1 MFLET
6 LNLILQ
12 KVRFFVLL
20 KNVSHFIS
28 TFARINH
35 SKSQNPNMSDST
47 KNQLKKS
54 LGLSFNIAVLIGGT
68 IGVGILR
75 TPGSIADLLNNYWL
89 ILASW
94 LFGGLYVLFGANSY
108 AELATMLP
116 KAGGSYNYI
125 KRAFGEYAGFL
136 SGWFDYITNAIPP
149 AFYCIVISEYMVI
162 LFPALANYSTVM
174 AISLLAAFVLIHLS
188 GVKNGSVIQ
197 QITSFLKVI
206 CFVALVVA
214 CFMYS
219 GVEIPPIKT
228 DNSFFQIGLV
238 FGFFK
243 SLQLIIGTY
252 NGWNAVCFFAEEN
265 DDPGKNIPKSLYSG
279 VLLVVAIYVLV
290 NAAFF
295 HVLPIETLA
304 KSNLAAADVAKI
316 LFGENG
322 AIIVT
327 VISIFSLISILNA
340 FMMIPPRI
348 LYGLS
353 RDGFFIEKGTT
364 VNKGGTPIVALLVS
378 SFFSLL
384 LIIFVGS
391 FEVLFG
397 FAAFISIIVW
407 GLAYFSLLKLRTS
420 EPDLPRP
427 YRSFWYP
434 WTTIIAIIAS
444 IALLAGFIYS
454 DPKSFI
460 VIVGITI
467 VSYPLFLV
475 LKKKK

>member
-1 MFLET
+1 
-6 LNLILQ
+6 
-12 KVRFFVLL
+12 
-20 KNVSHFIS
+20 
-28 TFARINH
+28 
-35 SKSQNPNMSDST
+35 MSDST

-75 TPGSIADLLNNYWL
+75 TPGTIAGMLDNYWL
-89 ILASW
+89 IIASW
-94 LFGGLYVLFGANSY
+94 LIGGLYVLIGANSY

-125 KRAFGEYAGFL
+125 KRAFGDYAGFL

-149 AFYCIVISEYMVI
+149 AFYCIVISEYIII
-162 LFPALANYSTVM
+162 LFPGLANFATAI
-174 AISLLAAFVLIHLS
+174 AISLLIAFVLLHLS
-188 GVKNGSVIQ
+188 GVKNGSAIQ

-219 GVEIPPIKT
+219 GVQLKPIPK
-228 DNSFFQIGLV
+228 DNSVFQIGLL

-252 NGWNAVCFFAEEN
+252 NGWNSVCFFAEEN
-265 DDPGKNIPKSLYSG
+265 ENPGKNIPKSLYSG
-279 VLLVVAIYVLV
+279 VLLVIAIYVLI
-290 NAAFF
+290 NIAFF
-295 HVLPIETLA
+295 YVLPIETVA
-304 KSNLAAADVAKI
+304 KSNLAAADVANI
-316 LFGENG
+316 IFGKNG

-353 RDGFFIEKGTT
+353 RDGFFVDKGTS

-378 SFFSLL
+378 SFFSLF
-384 LIIFVGS
+384 LICIGS
-391 FEVLFG
+391 FEVLFS
-397 FAAFISIIVW
+397 FAAFTSIIVW
-407 GLAYFSLLKLRTS
+407 GLAYFSLIKLRGS
-420 EPDLPRP
+420 EPHLPRP
-427 YRSFWYP
+427 YLSFWYP
-434 WTTIIAIIAS
+434 WSTIIAILAS
-444 IALLAGFIYS
+444 IALLIGFIYS

-460 VIVGITI
+460 IIVGITL

-475 LKKKK
+475 MKKLKH

>member
-1 MFLET
+1 
-6 LNLILQ
+6 
-12 KVRFFVLL
+12 
-20 KNVSHFIS
+20 
-28 TFARINH
+28 
-35 SKSQNPNMSDST
+35 MSDAT
-47 KNQLKKS
+47 KNQLQKS

-75 TPGSIADLLNNYWL
+75 TPGTIAEMLGNYWL
-89 ILASW
+89 IIASW
-94 LFGGLYVLFGANSY
+94 LFGGLYVLLGANSY

-136 SGWFDYITNAIPP
+136 SGWFDYITNVIPP
-149 AFYCIVISEYMVI
+149 AFYCIVISEYIII
-162 LFPALANYSTVM
+162 LFPALASYSTVM
-174 AISLLAAFVLIHLS
+174 AIALLVGFVLIHLS
-188 GVKNGSVIQ
+188 GLKNGSAIQ
-197 QITSFLKVI
+197 QITSLLKVI

-219 GVEIPPIKT
+219 GVEVPAIKT
-228 DNSFFQIGLV
+228 DTTVFQIGLV

-252 NGWNAVCFFAEEN
+252 NGWNSVCFFAEEN

-295 HVLPIETLA
+295 HVLPVETLA

-353 RDGFFIEKGTT
+353 RDGFFTEKGTT

-378 SFFSLL
+378 SLFSLF
-384 LIIFVGS
+384 LICIGS
-391 FEVLFG
+391 FEVLFS

-407 GLAYFSLLKLRTS
+407 GLAYFSLLKLRTK
-420 EPDLPRP
+420 EPDLLRP

-434 WTTIIAIIAS
+434 WTTILAIIAS
-444 IALLAGFIYS
+444 FALLIGFIYS
-454 DPKSFI
+454 DPESF
-460 VIVGITI
+460 VIILGITA

-475 LKKKK
+475 LKKK

>member
-1 MFLET
+1 
-6 LNLILQ
+6 
-12 KVRFFVLL
+12 
-20 KNVSHFIS
+20 
-28 TFARINH
+28 
-35 SKSQNPNMSDST
+35 MSDS
-47 KNQLKKS
+47 KQNQLKKS

-75 TPGSIADLLNNYWL
+75 TPGTIAEMLSNYWL
-89 ILASW
+89 IIASW
-94 LFGGLYVLFGANSY
+94 LFGGLYVLLGANSY
-108 AELATMLP
+108 SELATMLP

-125 KRAFGEYAGFL
+125 KRALGDYAGFL
-136 SGWFDYITNAIPP
+136 SGWYDYITNAIPP
-149 AFYCIVISEYMVI
+149 AFYCIVISEYIII
-162 LFPALANYSTVM
+162 LFPNLASYSTIM
-174 AISLLAAFVLIHLS
+174 AISLLAAFVLLHLS

-214 CFMYS
+214 CFMYT
-219 GVEIPPIKT
+219 GVEVPKIQT
-228 DNSFFQIGLV
+228 DSSIFQAGLI

-252 NGWNAVCFFAEEN
+252 NGWNSVCFFAEEN
-265 DDPGKNIPKSLYSG
+265 EDPGKNIPKSLYSG

-290 NAAFF
+290 NIAFF

-353 RDGFFIEKGTT
+353 RDGFFIEKGTE

-378 SFFSLL
+378 SFFSLF
-384 LIIFVGS
+384 LICIGS
-391 FEVLFG
+391 FEVLFS

-434 WTTIIAIIAS
+434 WTTIIAILAS
-444 IALLAGFIYS
+444 IGLLIGFIYS

-460 VIVGITI
+460 IIVGITI
-467 VSYPLFLV
+467 VSYPLFLI
-475 LKKKK
+475 LRKKKI

>member
-1 MFLET
+1 
-6 LNLILQ
+6 
-12 KVRFFVLL
+12 
-20 KNVSHFIS
+20 
-28 TFARINH
+28 
-35 SKSQNPNMSDST
+35 MSDFK
-47 KNQLKKS
+47 KNQLKKT

-75 TPGSIADLLNNYWL
+75 TPGTIAEMLNNYWL
-89 ILASW
+89 ILACW
-94 LFGGLYVLFGANSY
+94 LFGGLYVLLGANSY
-108 AELATMLP
+108 SELATMLP

-125 KRAFGEYAGFL
+125 KRALGEYAGFL
-136 SGWFDYITNAIPP
+136 SGWYDYITNAIPP
-149 AFYCIVISEYMVI
+149 AFYCIVISEYIII
-162 LFPALANYSTVM
+162 LFPSLANYSTTM
-174 AISLLAAFVLIHLS
+174 AISLLTAFVLLHLS

-206 CFVALVVA
+206 CFVALVIA
-214 CFMYS
+214 CFMYT
-219 GVEIPPIKT
+219 GVQIPKIQT
-228 DNSFFQIGLV
+228 DNSIFQIGLI

-252 NGWNAVCFFAEEN
+252 NGWNATCFFAEEN
-265 DDPGKNIPKSLYSG
+265 DDPSKNIPKSLYSG
-279 VLLVVAIYVLV
+279 VLLVVAIYILV

-322 AIIVT
+322 AKIVT

-353 RDGFFIEKGTT
+353 RDGFFIQKGTI

-378 SFFSLL
+378 SFFSLF
-384 LIIFVGS
+384 LICIGS
-391 FEVLFG
+391 FEVLFS

-407 GLAYFSLLKLRTS
+407 GLAYYSLLKLRNS

-434 WTTIIAIIAS
+434 WTTIIAIIFS

-460 VIVGITI
+460 IIVGIAI
-467 VSYPLFLV
+467 ISYPLFLV
-475 LKKKK
+475 LRKKKI

>member
-1 MFLET
+1 
-6 LNLILQ
+6 
-12 KVRFFVLL
+12 
-20 KNVSHFIS
+20 
-28 TFARINH
+28 
-35 SKSQNPNMSDST
+35 MSDSK
-47 KNQLKKS
+47 KNQLQKS

-75 TPGSIADLLNNYWL
+75 TPGTIAEMLNNYWL

-94 LFGGLYVLFGANSY
+94 LFGGLYVLLGANSY
-108 AELATMLP
+108 SELATMLP

-125 KRAFGEYAGFL
+125 KRALGEYAGFL
-136 SGWFDYITNAIPP
+136 SGWYDYIVNAIPP
-149 AFYCIVISEYMVI
+149 AFYCIVISEYTII
-162 LFPALANYSTVM
+162 LFPQLANYATVM
-174 AISLLAAFVLIHLS
+174 SISLLIAFVLLHLS
-188 GVKNGSVIQ
+188 GVKNGSLIQ
-197 QITSFLKVI
+197 QITSLLKVI

-219 GVEIPPIKT
+219 GAEIPPIKT
-228 DNSFFQIGLV
+228 DNSVFQIGLI

-265 DDPGKNIPKSLYSG
+265 ENPNKNIPKSLYSG
-279 VLLVVAIYVLV
+279 VLLVVAIYILV

-316 LFGENG
+316 LFGESG
-322 AIIVT
+322 AKIVT

-353 RDGFFIEKGTT
+353 RDGFFIEKGTQ

-378 SFFSLL
+378 SFFSLF
-384 LIIFVGS
+384 LICIGS
-391 FEVLFG
+391 FEVLFS

-407 GLAYFSLLKLRTS
+407 GLAYYSLLKLRTS
-420 EPDLPRP
+420 EPHLPRP

-434 WTTIIAIIAS
+434 WTTIIALIFS

-460 VIVGITI
+460 IIVGIAI
-467 VSYPLFLV
+467 ASYPLFLV
-475 LKKKK
+475 LKKNN

>member
-1 MFLET
+1 
-6 LNLILQ
+6 
-12 KVRFFVLL
+12 
-20 KNVSHFIS
+20 
-28 TFARINH
+28 
-35 SKSQNPNMSDST
+35 MSDSP
-47 KNQLKKS
+47 KNQLQKS
-54 LGLSFNIAVLIGGT
+54 LGFSFNIAVLIGGT

-75 TPGSIADLLNNYWL
+75 TPGTIAEMLNNYWL

-94 LFGGLYVLFGANSY
+94 LFGGLYVLLGANSY
-108 AELATMLP
+108 SELATMLP

-125 KRAFGEYAGFL
+125 KRALGDYAGFL
-136 SGWFDYITNAIPP
+136 SGWYDYIVNAIPP
-149 AFYCIVISEYMVI
+149 AFYCIVISEYTII
-162 LFPALANYSTVM
+162 LFPQLANYSTILS
-174 AISLLAAFVLIHLS
+174 ISLLVAFVLLHLS

-219 GVEIPPIKT
+219 GVKVPPIQT
-228 DNSFFQIGLV
+228 DNSIFQIGLI

-265 DDPGKNIPKSLYSG
+265 DNPSKNIPKSLYSG
-279 VLLVVAIYVLV
+279 VLLVVAIYILV

-316 LFGENG
+316 LFGDNG
-322 AIIVT
+322 AKIVT

-353 RDGFFIEKGTT
+353 RDGFFIAKGTQ

-378 SFFSLL
+378 SFFSLF
-384 LIIFVGS
+384 LICIGS
-391 FEVLFG
+391 FEVLFS

-407 GLAYFSLLKLRTS
+407 GLAYYSLLKLRTT

-434 WTTIIAIIAS
+434 WTTIIAIVFS

-460 VIVGITI
+460 IIVRITI

-475 LKKKK
+475 LKKKRI

>member
-1 MFLET
+1 MCFKAKSD
-6 LNLILQ
+6 LII
-12 KVRFFVLL
+12 FTFVAL
-20 KNVSHFIS
+20 KY
-28 TFARINH
+28 
-35 SKSQNPNMSDST
+35 QNKIPQMSDSK

-75 TPGSIADLLNNYWL
+75 TPGTIAGMLDNYWL
-89 ILASW
+89 IIASW
-94 LFGGLYVLFGANSY
+94 LIGGIYVLIGANSY

-125 KRAFGEYAGFL
+125 KRAFGNYAGFL

-149 AFYCIVISEYMVI
+149 AFYCIVISEYIII
-162 LFPALANYSTVM
+162 LFPDLANFSTAI
-174 AISLLAAFVLIHLS
+174 AISLLIAFVLLHLT

-219 GVEIPPIKT
+219 GVKLEPIPKNNT
-228 DNSFFQIGLV
+228 VFKIGLI

-252 NGWNAVCFFAEEN
+252 NGWNSVCFFAEEN
-265 DDPGKNIPKSLYSG
+265 ENPGKNIPKSLYSG
-279 VLLVVAIYVLV
+279 VLLVIAIYVLI
-290 NAAFF
+290 NIAFF
-295 HVLPIETLA
+295 YVLPIQTVA
-304 KSNLAAADVAKI
+304 KSSLAAADVANI
-316 LFGENG
+316 IFGKNG

-353 RDGFFIEKGTT
+353 RDGFFIEKGTI

-378 SFFSLL
+378 SLFSLF
-384 LIIFVGS
+384 LICIGS
-391 FEVLFG
+391 FEVLFS
-397 FAAFISIIVW
+397 FAAFTSIIVW
-407 GLAYFSLLKLRTS
+407 GLAYFSLIKLRNS

-427 YRSFWYP
+427 YHSIWYP
-434 WTTIIAIIAS
+434 WSTIIAIITS
-444 IALLAGFIYS
+444 LALLIGFIFS
-454 DPKSFI
+454 DPKSFVI
-460 VIVGITI
+460 IVGITAI
-467 VSYPLFLV
+467 SYPLFLV
-475 LKKKK
+475 LNRKKNT

>member
-1 MFLET
+1 
-6 LNLILQ
+6 
-12 KVRFFVLL
+12 
-20 KNVSHFIS
+20 
-28 TFARINH
+28 
-35 SKSQNPNMSDST
+35 MSDST

-75 TPGSIADLLNNYWL
+75 TPGTIAGMLENYWL
-89 ILASW
+89 IIASW
-94 LFGGLYVLFGANSY
+94 LFGGLYVLIGANSY
-108 AELATMLP
+108 SELATMLP

-125 KRAFGEYAGFL
+125 KRAFGDYVGFL

-149 AFYCIVISEYMVI
+149 AFYCIVISEYIII

-174 AISLLAAFVLIHLS
+174 AISLLASFVLIHLS
-188 GVKNGSVIQ
+188 GVKNGSAIQ

-219 GVEIPPIKT
+219 GVEVPSIKT
-228 DNSFFQIGLV
+228 DSSVFQIGLI

-252 NGWNAVCFFAEEN
+252 NGWNSVCFFAEEN
-265 DDPGKNIPKSLYSG
+265 DDPSKNIPKSLYSG

-290 NAAFF
+290 NIAFF
-295 HVLPIETLA
+295 HVLPIATLA

-322 AIIVT
+322 AVIVT

-353 RDGFFIEKGTT
+353 RDGFFIEEGTT

-378 SFFSLL
+378 SFFSLF
-384 LIIFVGS
+384 LICIGS
-391 FEVLFG
+391 FEVLFS

-407 GLAYFSLLKLRTS
+407 GLAYCSLLKLRTK

-427 YRSFWYP
+427 YRSIWYP
-434 WTTIIAIIAS
+434 YTTIIAIIAS

-454 DPKSFI
+454 DPKSFVI
-460 VIVGITI
+460 IVGITLI
-467 VSYPLFLV
+467 SYPLFLV
-475 LKKKK
+475 LNRKKKQ

>member
-1 MFLET
+1 
-6 LNLILQ
+6 
-12 KVRFFVLL
+12 
-20 KNVSHFIS
+20 
-28 TFARINH
+28 
-35 SKSQNPNMSDST
+35 MSDSP
-47 KNQLKKS
+47 KNQLQKT

-75 TPGSIADLLNNYWL
+75 TPGTIAEMLNNYWL

-94 LFGGLYVLFGANSY
+94 LFGGLYVLLGANSY
-108 AELATMLP
+108 SELATMLP

-125 KRAFGEYAGFL
+125 KRALGEYAGFL
-136 SGWFDYITNAIPP
+136 SGWYDYIVNAIPP
-149 AFYCIVISEYMVI
+149 AFYCIVISEYTII
-162 LFPALANYSTVM
+162 LFPQLANYSTVIS
-174 AISLLAAFVLIHLS
+174 ISLLIAFVLLHLS
-188 GVKNGSVIQ
+188 GVKNGSLIQ
-197 QITSFLKVI
+197 QITSLLKVI

-219 GVEIPPIKT
+219 GVEVPSIKT
-228 DNSFFQIGLV
+228 DNSIFQIGLV

-265 DDPGKNIPKSLYSG
+265 ENPNKNIPKSLYSG
-279 VLLVVAIYVLV
+279 VLLVVAIYILV

-316 LFGENG
+316 LFGESG
-322 AIIVT
+322 AKIVT

-353 RDGFFIEKGTT
+353 RDGFFIKKGTQ

-378 SFFSLL
+378 SFFSLF
-384 LIIFVGS
+384 LICIGS
-391 FEVLFG
+391 FEVLFS

-407 GLAYFSLLKLRTS
+407 GLAYYSLLKLRTT

-434 WTTIIAIIAS
+434 WTTIIAIVFS

-460 VIVGITI
+460 IIVGIAI
-467 VSYPLFLV
+467 ASYPLFLL
-475 LKKKK
+475 LKKNN

>member
-1 MFLET
+1 
-6 LNLILQ
+6 
-12 KVRFFVLL
+12 
-20 KNVSHFIS
+20 
-28 TFARINH
+28 
-35 SKSQNPNMSDST
+35 MSDS
-47 KNQLKKS
+47 KQNQLKKT

-75 TPGSIADLLNNYWL
+75 TPGSIAGLLDNYWL
-89 ILASW
+89 ILFSW
-94 LFGGLYVLFGANSY
+94 IFGGLYVLLGANSY
-108 AELATMLP
+108 SELATMLP

-125 KRAFGEYAGFL
+125 KRALGDYAGFL
-136 SGWFDYITNAIPP
+136 SGWYDYIVNAIPP
-149 AFYCIVISEYMVI
+149 AFYCIVISEYTII
-162 LFPALANYSTVM
+162 LFPELANYSTVIS
-174 AISLLAAFVLIHLS
+174 ISLLIAFVLLHLS

-219 GVEIPPIKT
+219 GAEVPKIET
-228 DNSFFQIGLV
+228 NNSVFQIGLI

-295 HVLPIETLA
+295 HVLPIESLA
-304 KSNLAAADVAKI
+304 KSNLAAADVAKV

-353 RDGFFIEKGTT
+353 RDGFFIEKGTQ
-364 VNKGGTPIVALLVS
+364 VNKGGTPIIALLVS
-378 SFFSLL
+378 SLFSLF
-384 LIIFVGS
+384 LICIGS
-391 FEVLFG
+391 FEILFS

-407 GLAYFSLLKLRTS
+407 GLAYYSLLKLRTT

-434 WTTIIAIIAS
+434 WTTIIAIIFS
-444 IALLAGFIYS
+444 IALLGGFIYS

-460 VIVGITI
+460 IIVGITI

>member
-1 MFLET
+1 MPD
-6 LNLILQ
+6 
-12 KVRFFVLL
+12 
-20 KNVSHFIS
+20 
-28 TFARINH
+28 
-35 SKSQNPNMSDST
+35 SKQ
-47 KNQLKKS
+47 NQLKKT

-75 TPGSIADLLNNYWL
+75 TPGSIAGLLNNYWL

-94 LFGGLYVLFGANSY
+94 LFGGLYVLLGANSY
-108 AELATMLP
+108 SELATMLP

-125 KRAFGEYAGFL
+125 KRALGEYAGFL
-136 SGWFDYITNAIPP
+136 SGWYDYIVNAIPP
-149 AFYCIVISEYMVI
+149 AFYCIVISEYTII
-162 LFPALANYSTVM
+162 LFPGLANYSTVM
-174 AISLLAAFVLIHLS
+174 SISILVAFVLLHLS

-197 QITSFLKVI
+197 QITSLLKII

-219 GVEIPPIKT
+219 GVEIAPIKT
-228 DNSFFQIGLV
+228 DSSIFQIGLL

-279 VLLVVAIYVLV
+279 VLLVVAIYILV

-316 LFGENG
+316 IFGDSG
-322 AIIVT
+322 AKIVT

-353 RDGFFIEKGTT
+353 RDGFFIKQGTQ

-378 SFFSLL
+378 SLFSLF
-384 LIIFVGS
+384 LICIGS
-391 FEVLFG
+391 FEVLFS

-407 GLAYFSLLKLRTS
+407 GLAYYSLLKLRTS

-434 WTTIIAIIAS
+434 WATIIAIIFS
-444 IALLAGFIYS
+444 ISILAGFIYS

-460 VIVGITI
+460 IIVAITI
-467 VSYPLFLV
+467 VSYPLFWV

>member
-1 MFLET
+1 
-6 LNLILQ
+6 
-12 KVRFFVLL
+12 
-20 KNVSHFIS
+20 
-28 TFARINH
+28 
-35 SKSQNPNMSDST
+35 MSDSK
-47 KNQLKKS
+47 KNQLQKS

-75 TPGSIADLLNNYWL
+75 TPGTIAEMLNNYWL

-94 LFGGLYVLFGANSY
+94 LFGGLYVLLGANSY
-108 AELATMLP
+108 SELATMLP

-125 KRAFGEYAGFL
+125 KRALGEYAGFL
-136 SGWFDYITNAIPP
+136 SGWYDYIVNAIPP
-149 AFYCIVISEYMVI
+149 AFYCIVISEYTII
-162 LFPALANYSTVM
+162 LFPQLANYATVM
-174 AISLLAAFVLIHLS
+174 SISLLIAFVLLHLS
-188 GVKNGSVIQ
+188 GVKNGSLIQ
-197 QITSFLKVI
+197 QITSLLKVI

-219 GVEIPPIKT
+219 GAEIPPIKT
-228 DNSFFQIGLV
+228 DNSVFQIGLI

-265 DDPGKNIPKSLYSG
+265 ENPNKNIPKSLYSG
-279 VLLVVAIYVLV
+279 VLLVVAIYILV

-316 LFGENG
+316 LFGESG
-322 AIIVT
+322 AKIVT

-353 RDGFFIEKGTT
+353 RDGFFIEKGTQ

-378 SFFSLL
+378 SFFSLF
-384 LIIFVGS
+384 LICIGS
-391 FEVLFG
+391 FEVLFS

-407 GLAYFSLLKLRTS
+407 GLAYYSLLKLRTS
-420 EPDLPRP
+420 EPHLPRP

-434 WTTIIAIIAS
+434 WTTTIALIFS

-460 VIVGITI
+460 IIVGIAI
-467 VSYPLFLV
+467 ASYPLFLV
-475 LKKKK
+475 LKKKQK

>member
-1 MFLET
+1 
-6 LNLILQ
+6 
-12 KVRFFVLL
+12 
-20 KNVSHFIS
+20 
-28 TFARINH
+28 
-35 SKSQNPNMSDST
+35 MSDST

>member
-1 MFLET
+1 
-6 LNLILQ
+6 
-12 KVRFFVLL
+12 
-20 KNVSHFIS
+20 
-28 TFARINH
+28 
-35 SKSQNPNMSDST
+35 MSDSK

-75 TPGSIADLLNNYWL
+75 TPGTIAGMLDNYWL
-89 ILASW
+89 IIASW
-94 LFGGLYVLFGANSY
+94 LISGIYVLIGANSY

-125 KRAFGEYAGFL
+125 KRAFGNYAGFL

-149 AFYCIVISEYMVI
+149 AFYCIVISEYIII
-162 LFPALANYSTVM
+162 LFPDLANFSTAI
-174 AISLLAAFVLIHLS
+174 AISLLIAFVLLHLS

-197 QITSFLKVI
+197 QITSLLKVI

-219 GVEIPPIKT
+219 GVQLDPIPKNNT
-228 DNSFFQIGLV
+228 VFQIGLL

-252 NGWNAVCFFAEEN
+252 NGWNSVCFFAEEN
-265 DDPGKNIPKSLYSG
+265 EDPGKNIPKSLYSG
-279 VLLVVAIYVLV
+279 VLLVIAIYVLI
-290 NAAFF
+290 NIAFF
-295 HVLPIETLA
+295 YVLPMETVA
-304 KSNLAAADVAKI
+304 KSNLAAADVANI
-316 LFGENG
+316 IFGKNG

-378 SFFSLL
+378 SLFSLF
-384 LIIFVGS
+384 LICIGS
-391 FEVLFG
+391 FEVLFS
-397 FAAFISIIVW
+397 FAAFTSIIVW
-407 GLAYFSLLKLRTS
+407 GLAYFSLIKLRKS

-427 YRSFWYP
+427 YHSFWYP
-434 WTTIIAIIAS
+434 WSTIIAIIAS
-444 IALLAGFIYS
+444 FALLIGFIFS
-454 DPKSFI
+454 DPKSFVI
-460 VIVGITI
+460 IVGITVI
-467 VSYPLFLV
+467 SYPLFLV
-475 LKKKK
+475 LKRNKNINL

>member
-1 MFLET
+1 
-6 LNLILQ
+6 
-12 KVRFFVLL
+12 
-20 KNVSHFIS
+20 
-28 TFARINH
+28 
-35 SKSQNPNMSDST
+35 MSDS
-47 KNQLKKS
+47 KNQLKKT

-75 TPGSIADLLNNYWL
+75 TPGSIAGLLNNYWL
-89 ILASW
+89 IIASW
-94 LFGGLYVLFGANSY
+94 IFGGLYVLLGANSY
-108 AELATMLP
+108 SELATMLP

-125 KRAFGEYAGFL
+125 KRALGEYAGFL
-136 SGWFDYITNAIPP
+136 SGWFDYIVNAIPP
-149 AFYCIVISEYMVI
+149 AFYCIVISEYSII
-162 LFPALANYSTVM
+162 LFPSLANYSTVIS
-174 AISLLAAFVLIHLS
+174 ISLLTAFVLLHLS

-206 CFVALVVA
+206 CFVALVIA

-219 GVEIPPIKT
+219 GIEVPKIKT
-228 DNSFFQIGLV
+228 DSSIFQIGLV

-265 DDPGKNIPKSLYSG
+265 DDPSKNIPKSLYSG

-295 HVLPIETLA
+295 HVLSIETLA
-304 KSNLAAADVAKI
+304 KSNLAAADVAKV

-322 AIIVT
+322 AVVVT

-353 RDGFFIEKGTT
+353 RDGFFIKKGTQ

-378 SFFSLL
+378 SLFSLF
-384 LIIFVGS
+384 LICIGS
-391 FEVLFG
+391 FEVLFS

-407 GLAYFSLLKLRTS
+407 GLAYYSLIKLRTT

-434 WTTIIAIIAS
+434 WTTIIAIIFS

-460 VIVGITI
+460 IIVGITI

-475 LKKKK
+475 LRKKKK

>member
-1 MFLET
+1 
-6 LNLILQ
+6 
-12 KVRFFVLL
+12 
-20 KNVSHFIS
+20 
-28 TFARINH
+28 
-35 SKSQNPNMSDST
+35 MSNTT
-47 KNQLKKS
+47 KNQLTKT

-75 TPGSIADLLNNYWL
+75 TPGTIAEMLNNYWL
-89 ILASW
+89 IHACW
-94 LFGGLYVLFGANSY
+94 LFGGLYVLLGANSY
-108 AELATMLP
+108 SELATMLP

-125 KRAFGEYAGFL
+125 KRALGDYAGFL
-136 SGWFDYITNAIPP
+136 SGWYDYIVNAIPP
-149 AFYCIVISEYMVI
+149 AFYCIVISEYTII
-162 LFPALANYSTVM
+162 LFPELANYSTVLS
-174 AISLLAAFVLIHLS
+174 ISLLIAFVLLHLS

-219 GVEIPPIKT
+219 GVEVPSIKK
-228 DNSFFQIGLV
+228 DNSIFQIGLI

-265 DDPGKNIPKSLYSG
+265 DDPSKNIPKSLYSG
-279 VLLVVAIYVLV
+279 VLLVVAIYILV

-295 HVLPIETLA
+295 HVLPIETLS

-316 LFGENG
+316 LFGEKG

-353 RDGFFIEKGTT
+353 RDGFFIKKGTQ

-378 SFFSLL
+378 SFFSLF
-384 LIIFVGS
+384 LICIGS
-391 FEVLFG
+391 FEVLFS

-407 GLAYFSLLKLRTS
+407 GLAYYSLIKLRKS
-420 EPDLPRP
+420 APDLIRP

-434 WTTIIAIIAS
+434 WTTIIAIIIS
-444 IALLAGFIYS
+444 IGLLLGFIYS
-454 DPKSFI
+454 DPTAFAI
-460 VIVGITI
+460 IVGITL
-467 VSYPLFLV
+467 VSYPLFLL

>member
-1 MFLET
+1 
-6 LNLILQ
+6 
-12 KVRFFVLL
+12 
-20 KNVSHFIS
+20 
-28 TFARINH
+28 
-35 SKSQNPNMSDST
+35 MSDSK
-47 KNQLKKS
+47 KNQLQKS

-75 TPGSIADLLNNYWL
+75 TPGTIAEMLNNYWL

-94 LFGGLYVLFGANSY
+94 LFGGLYVLLGANSY
-108 AELATMLP
+108 SELATMLP

-125 KRAFGEYAGFL
+125 KRALGEYAGFL
-136 SGWFDYITNAIPP
+136 SGWYDYIVNAIPP
-149 AFYCIVISEYMVI
+149 AFYCIVISEYTII
-162 LFPALANYSTVM
+162 LFPQLANYSTVIS
-174 AISLLAAFVLIHLS
+174 ISLLIAFVLLHLS
-188 GVKNGSVIQ
+188 GVKNGSLIQ
-197 QITSFLKVI
+197 QITSLLKVI

-219 GVEIPPIKT
+219 GVEVPSIKT
-228 DNSFFQIGLV
+228 DNSIFQIGLI

-265 DDPGKNIPKSLYSG
+265 ENPNKNIPKSLYSG
-279 VLLVVAIYVLV
+279 VLLVVAIYILV

-316 LFGENG
+316 LFGESG
-322 AIIVT
+322 AKIVT

-353 RDGFFIEKGTT
+353 RDGFFIEKGTQ

-378 SFFSLL
+378 SFFSLF
-384 LIIFVGS
+384 LICIGS
-391 FEVLFG
+391 FEVLFS

-407 GLAYFSLLKLRTS
+407 GLAYYSLLKLRTS
-420 EPDLPRP
+420 EPHLPRP

-434 WTTIIAIIAS
+434 WTTIIALIFS

-460 VIVGITI
+460 IIVGIAI
-467 VSYPLFLV
+467 ASYPLFLL
-475 LKKKK
+475 LKKNQK

>member
-1 MFLET
+1 
-6 LNLILQ
+6 
-12 KVRFFVLL
+12 
-20 KNVSHFIS
+20 
-28 TFARINH
+28 
-35 SKSQNPNMSDST
+35 MSDSA

-75 TPGSIADLLNNYWL
+75 TPGNIAEMLNNYWL

-94 LFGGLYVLFGANSY
+94 IFGGLYVLLGANSY
-108 AELATMLP
+108 SELATMLP

-149 AFYCIVISEYMVI
+149 AFYCIVISEYMII

-174 AISLLAAFVLIHLS
+174 AVSLLAAFVLLHLS

-197 QITSFLKVI
+197 QITSLLKVI

-214 CFMYS
+214 CFMYT
-219 GVEIPPIKT
+219 GVKVPAVKT
-228 DNSFFQIGLV
+228 DNSVFQIGLV

-265 DDPGKNIPKSLYSG
+265 ENPNKNIPKSLYSG

-304 KSNLAAADVAKI
+304 KSNLAAADVAKV

-322 AIIVT
+322 AVIVT

-353 RDGFFIEKGTT
+353 RDGFFIKEGTQ

-378 SFFSLL
+378 SLFSLL

-391 FEVLFG
+391 FEALFS

-407 GLAYFSLLKLRTS
+407 GLAYFSLLKLRNT
-420 EPDLPRP
+420 EPNLPRP

-444 IALLAGFIYS
+444 IALFIGFIFS
-454 DPKSFI
+454 DQTSFI
-460 VIVGITI
+460 IIIGITV
-467 VSYPLFLV
+467 VSYPLFWI
-475 LKKKK
+475 LKKRR

>member
-1 MFLET
+1 
-6 LNLILQ
+6 
-12 KVRFFVLL
+12 
-20 KNVSHFIS
+20 
-28 TFARINH
+28 
-35 SKSQNPNMSDST
+35 MSDSK
-47 KNQLKKS
+47 KNQLQKS

-75 TPGSIADLLNNYWL
+75 TPGSIASLLDNYWL
-89 ILASW
+89 IIASW
-94 LFGGLYVLFGANSY
+94 LFGGLYVLLGANSY
-108 AELATMLP
+108 AELSTMLP

-136 SGWFDYITNAIPP
+136 SGWFDFIVNVTPP
-149 AFYCIVISEYMVI
+149 AFYCIVISEYIII
-162 LFPALANYSTVM
+162 LFPVLSNYSTVM
-174 AISLLAAFVLIHLS
+174 AISLLLAFVLIHLS

-206 CFVALVVA
+206 CFVALVIA
-214 CFMYS
+214 CFMYT
-219 GVEIPPIKT
+219 GTEVPKIKT
-228 DNSFFQIGLV
+228 DNSFFQIGLI

-252 NGWNAVCFFAEEN
+252 NGWNSVCFFAEEN
-265 DDPGKNIPKSLYSG
+265 DNPNKNIPKSLYSG
-279 VLLVVAIYVLV
+279 VFLVVAIYVLV

-353 RDGFFIEKGTT
+353 RDGFFFKQGTT

-378 SFFSLL
+378 SFFSLF
-384 LIIFVGS
+384 LICIGS
-391 FEVLFG
+391 FEVLFS

-407 GLAYFSLLKLRTS
+407 GLAYLSLLKLRAT
-420 EPDLPRP
+420 EPNLPRP
-427 YRSFWYP
+427 YHSFWYP
-434 WTTIIAIIAS
+434 WTTIFAFVAS
-444 IALLAGFIYS
+444 IALLIGFIFS
-454 DPKSFI
+454 DPKGFAII
-460 VIVGITI
+460 VVLTLI
-467 VSYPLFLV
+467 SYPVFLV
-475 LKKKK
+475 LRKKK

>member
-1 MFLET
+1 
-6 LNLILQ
+6 
-12 KVRFFVLL
+12 
-20 KNVSHFIS
+20 
-28 TFARINH
+28 
-35 SKSQNPNMSDST
+35 MSDPT

-75 TPGSIADLLNNYWL
+75 TPGTIAEMLNNYWF

-94 LFGGLYVLFGANSY
+94 LFGGLYVLLGANSY

-136 SGWFDYITNAIPP
+136 SGWFDYITNVIPP
-149 AFYCIVISEYMVI
+149 AFYCIVISEYIVI
-162 LFPALANYSTVM
+162 LFPALADYSTVM
-174 AISLLAAFVLIHLS
+174 AIFLLAAFVLIHLS
-188 GVKNGSVIQ
+188 GVKNGSIIQ

-206 CFVALVVA
+206 CFMSLVVA
-214 CFMYS
+214 CFMYT
-219 GVEIPPIKT
+219 GVKVPLIKT
-228 DNSFFQIGLV
+228 DNTLFQIGLL

-252 NGWNAVCFFAEEN
+252 NGWNSVCFFAEEN
-265 DDPGKNIPKSLYSG
+265 DNPSKNIPKSLYSG
-279 VLLVVAIYVLV
+279 VFLVVAIYVLV

-295 HVLPIETLA
+295 HVLPIEILA

-378 SFFSLL
+378 SFVSLF
-384 LIIFVGS
+384 LICIGS
-391 FEVLFG
+391 FEVLFS

-407 GLAYFSLLKLRTS
+407 GLAYLSLLKLRTS
-420 EPDLPRP
+420 EPNLPRP

-434 WTTIIAIIAS
+434 WTTIIAIISS
-444 IALLAGFIYS
+444 ITLLIGFIYS

-460 VIVGITI
+460 IIMGITVI
-467 VSYPLFLV
+467 SYPLFLV
-475 LKKKK
+475 LKKKL

>member
-1 MFLET
+1 
-6 LNLILQ
+6 
-12 KVRFFVLL
+12 
-20 KNVSHFIS
+20 
-28 TFARINH
+28 
-35 SKSQNPNMSDST
+35 MSDST
-47 KNQLKKS
+47 KNQLQKS

-75 TPGSIADLLNNYWL
+75 TPGTIAEMLNNYWL

-94 LFGGLYVLFGANSY
+94 LFGGLYVLLGANSY
-108 AELATMLP
+108 SELATMLP

-125 KRAFGEYAGFL
+125 KRALGEYAGFL
-136 SGWFDYITNAIPP
+136 SGWYDYIVNAIPP
-149 AFYCIVISEYMVI
+149 AFYCIVISEYTII
-162 LFPALANYSTVM
+162 LFPQLAHYSTVLS
-174 AISLLAAFVLIHLS
+174 ISLLVAFVLLHLS

-197 QITSFLKVI
+197 QITSLLKVI

-219 GVEIPPIKT
+219 GVEVPKIQT
-228 DNSFFQIGLV
+228 DNSIFQIGLI

-252 NGWNAVCFFAEEN
+252 NGWNSVCFFAEEN
-265 DDPGKNIPKSLYSG
+265 DDPSKNIPKSLYSG
-279 VLLVVAIYVLV
+279 VLLVVAIYILV

-316 LFGENG
+316 LFGESG
-322 AIIVT
+322 AKIVT

-378 SFFSLL
+378 SLFSLF
-384 LIIFVGS
+384 LICIGS
-391 FEVLFG
+391 FEVLFS

-407 GLAYFSLLKLRTS
+407 GLAYYSLLKLRTT
-420 EPDLPRP
+420 EPNLPRP

-434 WTTIIAIIAS
+434 WTTIIAIVFS
-444 IALLAGFIYS
+444 IALLGGFIYS

-460 VIVGITI
+460 IIVAITI
-467 VSYPLFLV
+467 VSYPLFLF
-475 LKKKK
+475 LKKKR

>member
-1 MFLET
+1 MT
-6 LNLILQ
+6 D
-12 KVRFFVLL
+12 
-20 KNVSHFIS
+20 
-28 TFARINH
+28 
-35 SKSQNPNMSDST
+35 SK

-75 TPGSIADLLNNYWL
+75 TPGTIAEMLQNYWF
-89 ILASW
+89 IIASW
-94 LFGGLYVLFGANSY
+94 LFGGLYILLGANSY
-108 AELATMLP
+108 SELATMLP

-125 KRAFGEYAGFL
+125 KRALGEYAGFL
-136 SGWFDYITNAIPP
+136 SGWYDYITNAIPP
-149 AFYCIVISEYMVI
+149 AFYCIVISEYIII

-174 AISLLAAFVLIHLS
+174 AISLLAAFVLLHLS

-219 GVEIPPIKT
+219 GVQVPKIET
-228 DNSFFQIGLV
+228 DTTLFQIGLI

-265 DDPGKNIPKSLYSG
+265 ENPSKNIPKSLFSG

-290 NAAFF
+290 NVAFF
-295 HVLPIETLA
+295 HVLPIETIA

-316 LFGENG
+316 LFGDSG
-322 AIIVT
+322 AKIVT

-353 RDGFFIEKGTT
+353 RDGFFIKSGTQ
-364 VNKGGTPIVALLVS
+364 VNKGGTPITALLVS
-378 SFFSLL
+378 SFFSLF
-384 LIIFVGS
+384 LICIGS
-391 FEVLFG
+391 FEVLFS

-407 GLAYFSLLKLRTS
+407 GLAYFSLLKLRAQ

-444 IALLAGFIYS
+444 IGLLAGFIYS

-460 VIVGITI
+460 IIVGITI
-467 VSYPLFLV
+467 ISYPLFLV
-475 LKKKK
+475 LSKNKKV

>member
-1 MFLET
+1 
-6 LNLILQ
+6 
-12 KVRFFVLL
+12 
-20 KNVSHFIS
+20 
-28 TFARINH
+28 
-35 SKSQNPNMSDST
+35 MSNSA
-47 KNQLKKS
+47 KNQLTKS
-54 LGLSFNIAVLIGGT
+54 LGFSFNIAVLIGGT

-75 TPGSIADLLNNYWL
+75 TPGTIAEMLHNYWL
-89 ILASW
+89 IIASW
-94 LFGGLYVLFGANSY
+94 LFGGLYVLLGANSY
-108 AELATMLP
+108 SELATMLP

-125 KRAFGEYAGFL
+125 KRALGDYAGFL
-136 SGWFDYITNAIPP
+136 SGWYDYIVNAIPP
-149 AFYCIVISEYMVI
+149 AFYCIVISEYTII
-162 LFPALANYSTVM
+162 LFPDLSPYSTVIS
-174 AISLLAAFVLIHLS
+174 ISLLAAFVLLHLS
-188 GVKNGSVIQ
+188 GVKNGSIIQ

-219 GVEIPPIKT
+219 GADVPKIKT
-228 DNSFFQIGLV
+228 DSSVFQIGII

-252 NGWNAVCFFAEEN
+252 NGWNGVCFFAEEN
-265 DDPGKNIPKSLYSG
+265 EDPGKNIPKSLYSG
-279 VLLVVAIYVLV
+279 VLLVIAIYVLV

-295 HVLPIETLA
+295 HVLPIETIA

-322 AIIVT
+322 AKIVT

-364 VNKGGTPIVALLVS
+364 VNKGGTPIVALLIS
-378 SFFSLL
+378 SLFSLF
-384 LIIFVGS
+384 LICIGS
-391 FEVLFG
+391 FEVLFS

-407 GLAYFSLLKLRTS
+407 GLAYYSLLKLRTK

-434 WTTIIAIIAS
+434 WTTIFAIIAS
-444 IALLAGFIYS
+444 IALLMGFIYS

-460 VIVGITI
+460 IIAGITMI
-467 VSYPLFLV
+467 SYPLFLT
-475 LKKKK
+475 LRKRK

>member
-1 MFLET
+1 M
-6 LNLILQ
+6 
-12 KVRFFVLL
+12 
-20 KNVSHFIS
+20 S
-28 TFARINH
+28 H
-35 SKSQNPNMSDST
+35 SKQ
-47 KNQLKKS
+47 NQLKKT

-75 TPGSIADLLNNYWL
+75 TPGSIAGLLDNYWL

-94 LFGGLYVLFGANSY
+94 FFGGLYVLLGANSY
-108 AELATMLP
+108 SELATMLP

-125 KRAFGEYAGFL
+125 KRALGEYAGFL
-136 SGWFDYITNAIPP
+136 SGWFDYIVNAIPP
-149 AFYCIVISEYMVI
+149 AFYCIVISEYTII
-162 LFPALANYSTVM
+162 LFPELVNYSTV
-174 AISLLAAFVLIHLS
+174 ISVSLLIAFVLLHLS

-206 CFVALVVA
+206 CFVALVIA

-219 GVEIPPIKT
+219 GVEVPKIKT
-228 DNSFFQIGLV
+228 DSSIFQIGLI

-265 DDPGKNIPKSLYSG
+265 DDPSKNIPKSLYSG
-279 VLLVVAIYVLV
+279 VLLVVAIYILV

-316 LFGENG
+316 IFGDSG
-322 AIIVT
+322 AKIVT

-353 RDGFFIEKGTT
+353 RDGFFIKQGTQ

-378 SFFSLL
+378 SLFSLF
-384 LIIFVGS
+384 LICIGS
-391 FEVLFG
+391 FEVLFS

-407 GLAYFSLLKLRTS
+407 GLAYYSLLRLRTT

-434 WTTIIAIIAS
+434 WTTIIAIIVS
-444 IALLAGFIYS
+444 IALLFGFIYS
-454 DPKSFI
+454 DPKGFAI
-460 VIVGITI
+460 IIGITV

-475 LKKKK
+475 LKKKNKN

>member
-1 MFLET
+1 
-6 LNLILQ
+6 
-12 KVRFFVLL
+12 
-20 KNVSHFIS
+20 
-28 TFARINH
+28 
-35 SKSQNPNMSDST
+35 MSDAK
-47 KNQLKKS
+47 KNQLQKS

-75 TPGSIADLLNNYWL
+75 TPGSIASLLDNYWF
-89 ILASW
+89 IIASW
-94 LFGGLYVLFGANSY
+94 LFGGLYVLLGANSY
-108 AELATMLP
+108 AELSTMLP

-136 SGWFDYITNAIPP
+136 SGWFDFIVNVTPP
-149 AFYCIVISEYMVI
+149 AFYCIVISEYIII
-162 LFPALANYSTVM
+162 LFPVLSNYSTVM
-174 AISLLAAFVLIHLS
+174 AISLLLAFVLIHLS

-206 CFVALVVA
+206 CFVALVIA
-214 CFMYS
+214 CFMYT
-219 GVEIPPIKT
+219 GTEVPKIKT
-228 DNSFFQIGLV
+228 DHSFFQIGLI

-252 NGWNAVCFFAEEN
+252 NGWNSVCFFAEEN
-265 DDPGKNIPKSLYSG
+265 DNPNKNIPKSLYSG
-279 VLLVVAIYVLV
+279 VFLVVAIYVLV

-295 HVLPIETLA
+295 HVLPIGTLA

-353 RDGFFIEKGTT
+353 RDGFFFKQGTT

-378 SFFSLL
+378 SLFSLF
-384 LIIFVGS
+384 LICIGS
-391 FEVLFG
+391 FEVLFS

-407 GLAYFSLLKLRTS
+407 GLAYLSLLKLRAT
-420 EPDLPRP
+420 EPNLPRP
-427 YRSFWYP
+427 YHSFWYP
-434 WTTIIAIIAS
+434 WTTIFAFVAS
-444 IALLAGFIYS
+444 IALLIGFIFS
-454 DPKSFI
+454 DPKGFAII
-460 VIVGITI
+460 VVLTLI
-467 VSYPLFLV
+467 SYPVFLF

>member
-1 MFLET
+1 
-6 LNLILQ
+6 
-12 KVRFFVLL
+12 
-20 KNVSHFIS
+20 
-28 TFARINH
+28 
-35 SKSQNPNMSDST
+35 MSDSK

-75 TPGSIADLLNNYWL
+75 TPGTIAGMLDNYWL
-89 ILASW
+89 IIASW
-94 LFGGLYVLFGANSY
+94 LIGGIYVLIGANSY

-125 KRAFGEYAGFL
+125 KRAFGNYAGFL

-149 AFYCIVISEYMVI
+149 AFYCIVISEYIII
-162 LFPALANYSTVM
+162 LFPDLANFSTAI
-174 AISLLAAFVLIHLS
+174 AISLLIAFVLLHLT

-219 GVEIPPIKT
+219 GVKLEPIPKNNT
-228 DNSFFQIGLV
+228 VFQIGLI

-252 NGWNAVCFFAEEN
+252 NGWNSVCFFAEEN
-265 DDPGKNIPKSLYSG
+265 ENPGKNIPKSLYSG
-279 VLLVVAIYVLV
+279 VLLVIAIYVLI
-290 NAAFF
+290 NIAFF
-295 HVLPIETLA
+295 YVLPIQTVA
-304 KSNLAAADVAKI
+304 KSSLAAADVANI
-316 LFGENG
+316 IFGKNG

-353 RDGFFIEKGTT
+353 RDGFFIEKGTI

-378 SFFSLL
+378 SLFSLF
-384 LIIFVGS
+384 LICIGS
-391 FEVLFG
+391 FEVLFS
-397 FAAFISIIVW
+397 FAAFTSIIVW
-407 GLAYFSLLKLRTS
+407 GLAYFSLIKLRNS

-427 YRSFWYP
+427 YHSIWYP
-434 WTTIIAIIAS
+434 WSTIIAIITS
-444 IALLAGFIYS
+444 LALLIGFIFS
-454 DPKSFI
+454 DPKSFVI
-460 VIVGITI
+460 IVGITAI
-467 VSYPLFLV
+467 SYPLFLV
-475 LKKKK
+475 LNRKKNT

>member
-1 MFLET
+1 
-6 LNLILQ
+6 
-12 KVRFFVLL
+12 
-20 KNVSHFIS
+20 
-28 TFARINH
+28 
-35 SKSQNPNMSDST
+35 MSDST
-47 KNQLKKS
+47 QNQLKKT

-75 TPGSIADLLNNYWL
+75 TPGSIAGLLDNYWL

-94 LFGGLYVLFGANSY
+94 LFGGLYVLLGANSY
-108 AELATMLP
+108 SELATMLP

-125 KRAFGEYAGFL
+125 KRALGDYAGFL
-136 SGWFDYITNAIPP
+136 SGWYDYIVNAIPP
-149 AFYCIVISEYMVI
+149 AFYCIVISEYTII
-162 LFPALANYSTVM
+162 LFPELTNYSTVIS
-174 AISLLAAFVLIHLS
+174 ISLLVAFILLHLS

-206 CFVALVVA
+206 CFVALVIA

-219 GVEIPPIKT
+219 GVEVPKIKT
-228 DNSFFQIGLV
+228 NSSFFQIGII

-265 DDPGKNIPKSLYSG
+265 DDPSKNIPKSLCSG
-279 VLLVVAIYVLV
+279 VLLVVVIYILV

-322 AIIVT
+322 AKIVT
-327 VISIFSLISILNA
+327 IISIFSLISILNA

-353 RDGFFIEKGTT
+353 RDGFFIKQGTQ

-378 SFFSLL
+378 SFFSLF
-384 LIIFVGS
+384 LICIGS
-391 FEVLFG
+391 FEVLFS

-407 GLAYFSLLKLRTS
+407 GLAYYSLLRLRTT

-434 WTTIIAIIAS
+434 WTTIIAIIIS
-444 IALLAGFIYS
+444 IGLLLGFIYS
-454 DPKSFI
+454 DPIAFALI
-460 VIVGITI
+460 IGITLI
-467 VSYPLFLV
+467 SYPLFLV
-475 LKKKK
+475 LKRKK

>member
-1 MFLET
+1 
-6 LNLILQ
+6 
-12 KVRFFVLL
+12 
-20 KNVSHFIS
+20 
-28 TFARINH
+28 
-35 SKSQNPNMSDST
+35 MSDSK

-75 TPGSIADLLNNYWL
+75 TPGTIASMLDNYWL
-89 ILASW
+89 IIASW
-94 LFGGLYVLFGANSY
+94 LIAGFYILLGANSY

-125 KRAFGEYAGFL
+125 KRAFGDYAGFL

-149 AFYCIVISEYMVI
+149 AFYCIVIAEYLII
-162 LFPALANYSTVM
+162 LFPNLADYSTVIS
-174 AISLLAAFVLIHLS
+174 ISLLLGFVLLHLS
-188 GVKNGSVIQ
+188 GVKNGSTFQ

-219 GVEIPPIKT
+219 GVKVPTIQK
-228 DNSFFQIGLV
+228 DNSFFEIGLL

-243 SLQLIIGTY
+243 TLQLIIGTY
-252 NGWNAVCFFAEEN
+252 NGWNSASFFAEEN
-265 DDPGKNIPKSLYSG
+265 DNPSKNIPRSLYSG
-279 VLLVVAIYVLV
+279 VLLVIAIYVLL
-290 NAAFF
+290 NIAFF

-304 KSNLAAADVAKI
+304 KSNLAAADVANLI
-316 LFGENG
+316 FGKNG
-322 AIIVT
+322 ATIVI

-378 SFFSLL
+378 SLFSLF
-384 LIIFVGS
+384 LICIGS
-391 FEVLFG
+391 FEVLFS
-397 FAAFISIIVW
+397 FAAFTSIIVW
-407 GLAYFSLLKLRTS
+407 GLAYFSLLKLRTK
-420 EPDLPRP
+420 EPNLPRP
-427 YRSFWYP
+427 YHSFWYP
-434 WTTIIAIIAS
+434 WSTILAIIVS
-444 IALLAGFIYS
+444 IILLLGFIYS
-454 DPKSFI
+454 DPKGFGII
-460 VIVGITI
+460 VVITLI
-467 VSYPLFLV
+467 SYPLFWV
-475 LKKKK
+475 LNKKKNNK

>member
-1 MFLET
+1 
-6 LNLILQ
+6 
-12 KVRFFVLL
+12 
-20 KNVSHFIS
+20 
-28 TFARINH
+28 
-35 SKSQNPNMSDST
+35 MSDST

-75 TPGSIADLLNNYWL
+75 TPGTIAEMLNNYWL
-89 ILASW
+89 IIASW
-94 LFGGLYVLFGANSY
+94 LFGGLYVLLGANSY

-136 SGWFDYITNAIPP
+136 SGWFDYITNVIPP
-149 AFYCIVISEYMVI
+149 AFYCIVISEYLII
-162 LFPALANYSTVM
+162 LFPALASYSTVI
-174 AISLLAAFVLIHLS
+174 AISLLTAFVLIHLS

-197 QITSFLKVI
+197 QITSLLKVI

-219 GVEIPPIKT
+219 GVEVPAIQT
-228 DNSFFQIGLV
+228 DSSFFQIGLL

-252 NGWNAVCFFAEEN
+252 NGWNSVCFFAEEN
-265 DDPGKNIPKSLYSG
+265 DDPSKNIPKSLYSG
-279 VLLVVAIYVLV
+279 VLLVMSIYVLV

-295 HVLPIETLA
+295 HVLPVETLA

-322 AIIVT
+322 AVIVT

-353 RDGFFIEKGTT
+353 RDGFFIEKGTQI
-364 VNKGGTPIVALLVS
+364 NKGGTPIIALLVS
-378 SFFSLL
+378 SFVSLF
-384 LIIFVGS
+384 LICIGS
-391 FEVLFG
+391 FEVLFS

-420 EPDLPRP
+420 EPNLPRP

-444 IALLAGFIYS
+444 FALLLGFIYS

-460 VIVGITI
+460 VIVGITA

-475 LKKKK
+475 LRKTKKG